1 MALYPEVCLEVLKWD
16 GHPVWVKDPEGHRD
30 LGPLAVEPADSHV
43 NGLNGRRPAHAC
55 RASTPDQQK
64 QGKRQQEST
73 FLKRIH
79 HDFSMA

>member
-1 MALYPEVCLEVLKWD
+1 MVTQFGLKTLRVTVTWA
-16 GHPVWVKDPEGHRD
+16 
-30 LGPLAVEPADSHV
+30 PLAVEPADSHV